1 MEEKHA
7 MIEQRKL
14 SSRTFLKAIGLALAT
29 PGLSALAQ
37 TNPARPIRVVVPLPP
52 GSSNDTSTR
61 AITPLMSQAL
71 GQAIVVDNKAG
82 GNGVIGT
89 MEVVRSPADGL
100 TLLAGSLSPLAANVA
115 LMKNLPYDP
124 LRDLTPVAGSTL
136 TNHVLVVRADSP
148 IRTFADFLA
157 YAKQRPG
164 RVSIGHSTAL
174 VQLQIASINKLAGV
188 ELMPVPYKGAP
199 ATVTDVIAGILDATM
214 ANPGPA
220 MEMVKGGRLRALG
233 VTSLKRNPTSP
244 DWPALSETLP
254 GFDFP
259 AWNAFV
265 GPAGMPRALV
275 NRLSEAIAYSQR
287 QASVAQQL
295 AGEATVPLIMG
306 PDELKVYMAAEVA
319 KFVRLAKEAGIQ
331 PE

>member
-1 MEEKHA
+1 MNRHDSQ
-7 MIEQRKL
+7 I
-14 SSRTFLKAIGLALAT
+14 STRTFLKALGLTLAL
-29 PGLSALAQ
+29 PGLQALAQ
-37 TNPARPIRVVVPLPP
+37 SPAGRPIRMIVPLPP

-61 AITPLMSQAL
+61 AIAPTVAQLL
-71 GQAIVVDNKAG
+71 GQPITVDNKAG

-89 MEVVRSPADGL
+89 MEVVRAAPDGL
-100 TLLAGSLSPLAANVA
+100 TLIAGSLSPLAANVA
-115 LMKNLPYDP
+115 LVKNLPYDP
-124 LRDLTPVAGSTL
+124 LRDLTPIAGSTL
-136 TNHVLVVRADSP
+136 TNHVLVVRGDSP

-157 YAKQRPG
+157 YARQRPG
-164 RVSIGHSTAL
+164 RVSIGYSTAL
-174 VQLQIASINKLAGV
+174 VQLQIASINKMAGI

-199 ATVTDVIAGILDATM
+199 ATVTDVIGGTLDATM

-220 MEMVKGGRLRALG
+220 MEMVKAGRLRALG
-233 VTSLKRNPTSP
+233 VTSIKRNPTSP

-259 AWNAFV
+259 AWNAFM

-275 NRLSEAIAYSQR
+275 TKLSAAIAQAQR
-287 QASVAQQL
+287 QPAVAQQL
-295 AGEATVPLIMG
+295 AGEGTIPLIMG
-306 PDELKVYMAAEVA
+306 PDELKTYMTAEVA